1 MKRILV
7 KICNSTRSAF
17 VIEDTIQLL
26 TRCIQF
32 FDKHFIYYVIDS
44 CIKVLE
50 KKDLK
55 NGIMKKQEGKEATI
69 LRRWCLMKQIDPRM
83 NNRFDMRSWLFNQ
96 SIPIKELFMIS
107 VKEEYKLFEL
117 YFICDNENEYMN
129 PFSFIDSDNLEHHR
143 LMSFYLQINR
153 LFSQGPTIWI
163 SLQLLS
169 AIVN

>member
-1 MKRILV
+1 
-7 KICNSTRSAF
+7 
-17 VIEDTIQLL
+17 
-26 TRCIQF
+26 
-32 FDKHFIYYVIDS
+32 
-44 CIKVLE
+44 
-50 KKDLK
+50 
-55 NGIMKKQEGKEATI
+55 
-69 LRRWCLMKQIDPRM
+69 M

-153 LFSQGPTIWI
+153 LFSQVPTIWI

-169 AIVN
+169 TIVN